1 MSKRHLLA
9 TALCLGIGLAP
20 VAQAWENEVFS
31 LRNRWENIT
40 TTMDEARRADALSS
54 LAEEAG
60 ALAEA
65 HPDTSEVLVWQGIIL
80 ASQAREVG
88 GLDALGPAKEARRV
102 LERAI
107 ELDPEGHRGSAYV
120 TLGALYDRAPG
131 WPVAF
136 GDDDTAERMF
146 ERALEIRSEGID
158 VHYYYAAYLED
169 EGRDEQALAHARRAT
184 EGQARE
190 GRQASDEAL
199 RRQAGEMAERLAH

>member
-1 MSKRHLLA
+1 MSRRHLLA
-9 TALCLGIGLAP
+9 TVLCLGLGLAP

-40 TTMDEARRADALSS
+40 TAMDEARRADALSS

-60 ALAEA
+60 ALAET
-65 HPDTSEVLVWQGIIL
+65 HPDTSEVLVWRGIIL
-80 ASQAREVG
+80 ASLAREVG

-146 ERALEIRSEGID
+146 ERALEIRPEGID
-158 VHYYYAAYLED
+158 VHYYYAAYLMD
-169 EGRDEQALAHARRAT
+169 EGRDDLALKHARRAM

-199 RRQAGEMAERLAH
+199 RRKAGEMVERLAH

>member
-1 MSKRHLLA
+1 MSRRHLLA
-9 TALCLGIGLAP
+9 IALCLALGSVS

-40 TTMDEARRADALSS
+40 TMDEARRADALSA
-54 LAEEAG
+54 LADEAG
-60 ALAEA
+60 ALADA
-65 HPDTSEVLVWQGIIL
+65 HPDASDVLVWQGIIL
-80 ASQAREVG
+80 ASLAREVG

-107 ELDPEGHRGSAYV
+107 ELDPEGHHGSAYV
-120 TLGALYDRAPG
+120 TLGALYARAPG

-146 ERALEIRSEGID
+146 ERALEIRPKGID
-158 VHYYYAAYLED
+158 VNYYYAAFLAD
-169 EGRDEQALAHARRAT
+169 EGRDQQALTHARRAL

-190 GRQASDEAL
+190 ERQASDEAL
-199 RRQAGEMAERLAH
+199 RRQARVMVERLEK

>member
-9 TALCLGIGLAP
+9 TALCLGLGLAP
-20 VAQAWENEVFS
+20 VVQAWENEVFS

-40 TTMDEARRADALSS
+40 TAMDEARRADALSS
-54 LAEEAG
+54 LAGEAG

-65 HPDTSEVLVWQGIIL
+65 NPDTSEVLVWQGIIL
-80 ASQAREVG
+80 ASLAREVG

-107 ELDPEGHRGSAYV
+107 ELDSEGYQGSAYV

-136 GDDDTAERMF
+136 GNDDTAERMF
-146 ERALEIRSEGID
+146 QRALEIRPDGID
-158 VHYYYAAYLED
+158 VHYYYAAFLAD
-169 EGRDEQALAHARRAT
+169 EGRDEQALKHARRAM

-190 GRQASDEAL
+190 GRHASDEIL
-199 RRQAGEMAERLAH
+199 RRKAKGMVERLED